1 MKSLFSSLLI
11 LLIMATANSQSKLPY
26 YEIPDTSKEFT
37 AGSVASRM
45 VDGLG
50 FRYYWATEG
59 LVEKDLAFKPNTEA
73 RSVFETL
80 DHILVLSIMTLSA
93 VEGTEMNFPKEDS
106 LSFDEMR
113 KLTLENFKKSS
124 DILKESKDVSKMVMK
139 IKRGE
144 RKIEEYPF
152 WNQLN
157 GPIADAI
164 WHVGQVV
171 SFRRSAGNPLPKGP
185 SFLTGKVRK

>member
-1 MKSLFSSLLI
+1 MRTVITTLLI
-11 LLIMATANSQSKLPY
+11 LLITKTMNSQELPY
-26 YEIPDTSKEFT
+26 YEIPEAPKEYT
-37 AGSVASRM
+37 EGTIASRM

-59 LVEKDLAFKPNTEA
+59 LKEENLQYKPSKEA
-73 RSVFETL
+73 RNMFDTL

-93 VEGTEMNFPKEDS
+93 VEGTDMKFPKEDS
-106 LSFDEMR
+106 LTYEEMR
-113 KLTLENFKKSS
+113 KMTLENFKKTS
-124 DILKESKDVSKMVMK
+124 DILRGSKDISKYVMK
-139 IKRGE
+139 IKRGNG
-144 RKIEEYPF
+144 KVEEYPF

-185 SFLTGKVRK
+185 SFLTGTVRK

>member
-1 MKSLFSSLLI
+1 
-11 LLIMATANSQSKLPY
+11 MATANSQSKLPY

>member
-1 MKSLFSSLLI
+1 MKLIIASVFTLLFTVQ
-11 LLIMATANSQSKLPY
+11 MNAQNLPY
-26 YEIPDTSKEFT
+26 YEIPESAKNYTSGT
-37 AGSVASRM
+37 VASRL

-59 LVEKDLAFKPNTEA
+59 LTEENLKYKPSAEA
-73 RSVFETL
+73 RNMFDTL

-93 VEGTEMNFPKEDS
+93 LEDKEMQFPEEGT
-106 LSFDEMR
+106 LSFKEMR
-113 KLTLENFKKSS
+113 KMTLENIKKSS
-124 DILKESKDVSKMVMK
+124 EILKRADNLSGFTMK
-139 IKRGE
+139 IKRKNG
-144 RKIEEYPF
+144 KIEEYPF

-185 SFLTGKVRK
+185 SFLTGTVRK

>member
-1 MKSLFSSLLI
+1 MKTLLTLSFI
-11 LLIMATANSQSKLPY
+11 FLVTIMAYSQNDLPY
-26 YEIPDTSKEFT
+26 YEIPEAPKEFT
-37 AGSVASRM
+37 EGTVASRM

-59 LVEKDLAFKPNTEA
+59 LTEENLKFKPSEDA
-73 RSVFETL
+73 RNMFDTV
-80 DHILVLSIMTLSA
+80 DHIFILSIMTLSA
-93 VEGTEMNFPKEDS
+93 VEGTEMDFPEEGS
-106 LSFDEMR
+106 LTFAEIR
-113 KLTLENFKKSS
+113 KQTLENFKKIS
-124 DILKESKDVSKMVMK
+124 DILKSSTDLSKFVMK
-139 IKRGE
+139 IERRGGVV
-144 RKIEEYPF
+144 EEYPF

-164 WHVGQVV
+164 WHCGQLV

>member
-1 MKSLFSSLLI
+1 MRTLITTLLFLLI
-11 LLIMATANSQSKLPY
+11 TKTMNSQELPY
-26 YEIPDTSKEFT
+26 YEIPQAPKEYT
-37 AGSVASRM
+37 EGTVASRM
-45 VDGLG
+45 IDGLG

-59 LVEKDLAFKPNTEA
+59 VKEKDLQYKPSKEA
-73 RSVFETL
+73 RNMFDTL

-93 VEGTEMNFPKEDS
+93 VEETEMKFPKEGS
-106 LSFDEMR
+106 LTFAEMR

-124 DILKESKDVSKMVMK
+124 DILRRSNDLSKYVMK
-139 IKRGE
+139 INRGNG
-144 RKIEEYPF
+144 KVQEYPF

-171 SFRRSAGNPLPKGP
+171 SFRRTVGNPLPKGP
-185 SFLTGKVRK
+185 SFLTGTVRK

>member
-1 MKSLFSSLLI
+1 MRTLIITLLFLLI
-11 LLIMATANSQSKLPY
+11 TKTMNSQELPY
-26 YEIPDTSKEFT
+26 YEIPQAPKEYT
-37 AGSVASRM
+37 EGTVASRM
-45 VDGLG
+45 IDGLG

-59 LVEKDLAFKPNTEA
+59 LKEKDLQYKPSKEA
-73 RSVFETL
+73 RNMFDTL

-93 VEGTEMNFPKEDS
+93 VEETEMKFPKEGS
-106 LSFDEMR
+106 LTFAEMR

-124 DILKESKDVSKMVMK
+124 DILRTSNDLSKYVMK
-139 IKRGE
+139 INRGNG
-144 RKIEEYPF
+144 KVQEYPF

-171 SFRRSAGNPLPKGP
+171 SFRRTAGNPLPKGP
-185 SFLTGKVRK
+185 SFLTGTVRK

>member
-1 MKSLFSSLLI
+1 MK
-11 LLIMATANSQSKLPY
+11 AQELPY
-26 YEIPDTSKEFT
+26 YEIPEAPKEYT
-37 AGSVASRM
+37 EGAVASRL

-59 LVEKDLAFKPNTEA
+59 LKEENLKFKPSDEA
-73 RSVFETL
+73 RNMFDTL

-93 VEGTEMNFPKEDS
+93 VEGTDMDFPEEGALTFS
-106 LSFDEMR
+106 EIR
-113 KLTLENFKKSS
+113 KLTLENFKKTS
-124 DILKESKDVSKMVMK
+124 DILKSSDDLSKFVMK
-139 IKRGE
+139 IKRRNG
-144 RKIEEYPF
+144 KVEEYPF

-171 SFRRSAGNPLPKGP
+171 SFRRSADNPLPKGP
-185 SFLTGKVRK
+185 SFLTGKLR

>member
-1 MKSLFSSLLI
+1 MKSVITLFIILI
-11 LLIMATANSQSKLPY
+11 STTTMNAQELPY
-26 YEIPDTSKEFT
+26 YEIPKEGKDFT
-37 AGSVASRM
+37 AGTVVSRM

-59 LVEKDLAFKPNTEA
+59 LNEEDLKFKPSDEA
-73 RSVFETL
+73 RSMFDTL

-93 VEGTEMNFPKEDS
+93 VEGTDMDFPEEGA
-106 LSFDEMR
+106 LTFAEMR
-113 KLTLENFKKSS
+113 KLTLENFKKTS
-124 DILKESKDVSKMVMK
+124 DILKSADDLSKFVMK
-139 IKRGE
+139 IKRRNG
-144 RKIEEYPF
+144 KVEEYPF

-185 SFLTGKVRK
+185 SFLTGTVRQ

>member
-1 MKSLFSSLLI
+1 MN
-11 LLIMATANSQSKLPY
+11 AQQLPY
-26 YEIPDTSKEFT
+26 YEIPEAPKKYTEGT
-37 AGSVASRM
+37 VASRL

-59 LVEKDLAFKPNTEA
+59 LVEKKLQYKPSDEA
-73 RSVFETL
+73 RNMFETL

-93 VEGTEMNFPKEDS
+93 VEGTDMDFPKEDS
-106 LSFDEMR
+106 LGYEEMR
-113 KLTLENFKKSS
+113 KMTLENFKKSS
-124 DILKESKDVSKMVMK
+124 DILKSATDLSKFVMK
-139 IKRGE
+139 IKRRNG
-144 RKIEEYPF
+144 KVEEYPF

-185 SFLTGKVRK
+185 SFLTGTVRE

>member
-1 MKSLFSSLLI
+1 MRTLITTLLFLLI
-11 LLIMATANSQSKLPY
+11 TKTMNSQELPY
-26 YEIPDTSKEFT
+26 YEIPQAPKEYT
-37 AGSVASRM
+37 EGTVASRM
-45 VDGLG
+45 IDGLG

-59 LVEKDLAFKPNTEA
+59 LKEKDLQYKPSKEA
-73 RSVFETL
+73 RNMFDTL

-93 VEGTEMNFPKEDS
+93 VEETEMKFPKEGS
-106 LSFDEMR
+106 LTFAEMR

-124 DILKESKDVSKMVMK
+124 DILRTSNDLSKYVMK
-139 IKRGE
+139 INRGNG
-144 RKIEEYPF
+144 KVQEYPF

-171 SFRRSAGNPLPKGP
+171 SFRRTAGNPLPKGP
-185 SFLTGKVRK
+185 SFLTGTVRK